1 MGLILHT
8 KANTHN
14 FNQLITLKEPVSKEA
29 VITDLA
35 KVCLEES
42 ANARLGWGHTFK
54 KFFATTSV
62 YTFFLTAPIAA
73 LLGSLWAFADKIGL
87 LMTLE
92 NLCIAVPSLG
102 ALLATDVVFGKVF
115 GIRPMTVALL
125 ATLDAYR
132 NGVKELAG
140 IVKEGYTN
148 QEEAVKELLK
158 ENKKILIDEL
168 KALYSQI
175 ANNLENHNPA
185 DIQKLRTQLPLIEK
199 GLVSI
204 GLTRLEVAQVLAPLK
219 TELRLLQKSAP
230 QIIETRVQKR
240 FWIF

>member
-1 MGLILHT
+1 MGLILST

-35 KVCLEES
+35 KVCIEES
-42 ANARLGWGHTFK
+42 EKSRLGWGHTFK

-62 YTFFLTAPIAA
+62 YTTLLAAPIAA
-73 LLGSLWAFADKIGL
+73 LLGSLWYFADKIGL

-102 ALLATDVVFGKVF
+102 AAIGADVVFGKIF
-115 GIRPMTVALL
+115 GIRPITIALL

-132 NGVKELAG
+132 NGVKKVTD
-140 IVKEGYTN
+140 IVEGSYTN
-148 QEEAVKELLK
+148 EEEAVKEILK
-158 ENKKILIDEL
+158 ENKKVLIDEL

-175 ANNLENHNPA
+175 AKSLENHNPA

-219 TELRLLQKSAP
+219 TELRLLQKSAELM
-230 QIIETRVQKR
+230 IEAINQKR
-240 FWIF
+240 S